1 MIYRTITVEVDIL
14 GGLIEVEPEL
24 TGDID
29 VEIELTGDID
39 VEAELCSVIAYSNA
53 KTYDGAYEVT
63 PMADEEQVLVTAQK
77 LMADDVTIHKVPYY
91 ETSNEHGITVYIAE
105 GV

>member
-1 MIYRTITVEVDIL
+1 MIYRTITVDVDIL

-29 VEIELTGDID
+29 VE
-39 VEAELCSVIAYSNA
+39 AELSSIIAYSTA
-53 KTYDGAYEVT
+53 ETYDGAYEVT
-63 PMADEEQVLVTAQK
+63 PMADVEQVLATAQK
-77 LMADDVTIHKVPYY
+77 LMADDVTVHKVPYY
-91 ETSNEHGITVYIAE
+91 ETSNDHGMTVYIAE